1 MLDKSCCNRNFD
13 KCTCL

>member
-1 MLDKSCCNRNFD
+1 MLDKSCWNRNFD